1 MRLGFRNCLIGDEVL
16 VEPSVCK
23 INYEIKHGMY
33 AHVTPG
39 GMWWNSCKQIQN
51 SFAAVAAYPRPH
63 QDSLL
68 RNSPVTK
75 YLKSHSADGQHYK
88 FVSELLRRS
97 KTRFFACLFFTIYG
111 KHGTQLWTKLLSI
124 IGWLLA
130 SSLMACVGL
139 WDYYEYYDIEC
150 RKRHDMEDMVY
161 IIVPHAYCRLIT
173 TYWTH

>member
-39 GMWWNSCKQIQN
+39 GMRWNSCKQIQN
-51 SFAAVAAYPRPH
+51 SFAVVAAYPRPH

-97 KTRFFACLFFTIYG
+97 KTHTFSRVCFSLDMGNTIRNCG
-111 KHGTQLWTKLLSI
+111 QNCS
-124 IGWLLA
+124 A
-130 SSLMACVGL
+130 SSGGYWPVVWWLVLGC
-139 WDYYEYYDIEC
+139 E
-150 RKRHDMEDMVY
+150 
-161 IIVPHAYCRLIT
+161 IIMNIMTSNAGKDTIWKIWSTLSCHMHTAD
-173 TYWTH
+173 